1 MEEALQGKVMMMHAE
16 NNIGM
21 IIKGVTV
28 IAGMTGI
35 ITVILAADDGMTT
48 AVEVP
53 EVATLKK
60 GTSFPSNSLL
70 WTWTPR
76 SEFVSKSPVPTK
88 ITKRAET
95 KAKVV
100 NVMTIG
106 TTEVMIEAAAHGV

>member
-70 WTWTPR
+70 WTWTTR
-76 SEFVSKSPVPTK
+76 K
-88 ITKRAET
+88 INLQQKFYKNNCKGGLRD
-95 KAKVV
+95 
-100 NVMTIG
+100 NY
-106 TTEVMIEAAAHGV
+106 

>member
-1 MEEALQGKVMMMHAE
+1 MEEALQGKVIMMHAE

-21 IIKGVTV
+21 IIKGVTA

-70 WTWTPR
+70 WTWTKR
-76 SEFVSKSPVPTK
+76 K
-88 ITKRAET
+88 INLQQKFYKNNCKGGLRD
-95 KAKVV
+95 
-100 NVMTIG
+100 NY
-106 TTEVMIEAAAHGV
+106 